1 MNKKFVILLVTIL
14 CIAIICSGCGS
25 GSGNKENNGDE
36 EQKTPVE
43 QKTPE
48 GDEKGTSAGKTGMNR
63 ISVFETGIIG
73 LDTVEADDKGTA
85 VAAYAIKDYV
95 DKVFKEAPTGSVV
108 MTASDGYS
116 VSADAGE
123 FMEDLITME
132 GGNAPLSINSRAKYL
147 QYIKTDKE
155 SVCFVADS
163 LKVNDVFSALDMSE
177 ADNYKF
183 VASDGFSMDVSKAEI
198 ADCTLIKVDKSV
210 NAAIPALSGGDMRE
224 ILYIEAIQ

>member
-1 MNKKFVILLVTIL
+1 MNKKFIILLVAVL
-14 CIAIICSGCGS
+14 CIAIVCSGCGS
-25 GSGNKENNGDE
+25 SSVDNEGNGED

-48 GDEKGTSAGKTGMNR
+48 GGEKESSAGKTGMSR

-73 LDTVEADDKGTA
+73 LDTVEADDKGTT

-95 DKVFKEAPTGSVV
+95 DKVFKEAPTGSVA

-123 FMEDLITME
+123 FMQDLITLE
-132 GGNAPLSINSRAKYL
+132 GGSAPLSINSRAKYL
-147 QYIKTDKE
+147 QYIKTDNE

-163 LKVNDVFSALDMSE
+163 LKVEDVFSALDMTE

-183 VASDGFSMDVSKAEI
+183 VASDGFSMDVSRAEI
-198 ADCTLIKVDKSV
+198 ADCTLTKKDKSV

>member
-1 MNKKFVILLVTIL
+1 MNKKFIILLVAIL
-14 CIAIICSGCGS
+14 CIALICSGCGTNS
-25 GSGNKENNGDE
+25 DKNGDNKDG
-36 EQKTPVE
+36 EQENPVE

-48 GDEKGTSAGKTGMNR
+48 GGGEGASTGKTGMNR

-73 LDTVEADDKGTA
+73 LETVEADDKGTA

-95 DKVFKEAPTGSVV
+95 DKVFKEAPTGSVA

-132 GGNAPLSINSRAKYL
+132 GDSAPLSINSRAKYL
-147 QYIKTDKE
+147 QYIKTDNE
-155 SVCFVADS
+155 SVCFVAND
-163 LKVNDVFSALDMSE
+163 LKVEDVFSALDMTE

-198 ADCTLIKVDKSV
+198 ADCTLIKQDKSV